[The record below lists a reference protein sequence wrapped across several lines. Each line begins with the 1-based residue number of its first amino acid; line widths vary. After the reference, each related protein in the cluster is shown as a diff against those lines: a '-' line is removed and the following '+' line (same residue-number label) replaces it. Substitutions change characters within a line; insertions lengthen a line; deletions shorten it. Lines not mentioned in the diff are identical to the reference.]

1 MATPKNTLKSW
12 FKNLLKPTQEQFWAW
27 MDSYWHKEEAIPM
40 GKVQGLERL
49 LQGTATVESVEAKA
63 DKTHT
68 HAIAD
73 VSGLPEE
80 LENKADHHH
89 GHPEYVT
96 WESFNDKADNDHTH
110 PDLAT
115 KNELTNKVDKV
126 TGKQLSTE
134 DFTSFEKTKLAGL
147 QNYQLP
153 PVLSQITEQDKGRWN
168 DAYRNMPDSLTVTGS
183 ATKRITLTLYGG
195 ETIETYFTDEQ
206 GVPVDVQLNSI
217 SFDKNT
223 GVFSA
228 VNSDGQTITANFDG
242 RYALV
247 THNHTIAQVDG
258 LQTALNA
265 KAPTNHT
272 HTIAQVTGLQATLD
286 TKAPTSHNH
295 PDLATKTELSGKAN
309 INHTH
314 PDLATK
320 TDFYNIQIGGRN
332 LLQKSGITVT
342 NSNYVVQRYICTDE
356 IKIGETITLSVKAD
370 LAHGCSLALY
380 NSDGDGSKGVISI
393 GLGENFKTMVWNN
406 NSNAPIA
413 KGQQMY
419 LFAIGNNSGTK
430 TNTVNWIKLERG
442 NKPTDWSPAPED
454 LATEGYVSEIPA
466 LFENRGYGANVN
478 NSMQWINGPLPAGH
492 TMGNL
497 TSLTGFFVSFG
508 NTGQKHRGQMIISK
522 GRLLTRGVYG
532 DNDNSD
538 WDEWASKES
547 VTKAVAVT
555 ANIALNSAHSGRI
568 IVCKNITAITIN
580 LSLLTDLD
588 NISVIKTGAGNVT
601 FIGNTIVGE
610 TAITGSVGSTASI
623 VVSGTTAFINVNNR

>member
-342 NSNYVVQRYICTDE
+342 NSNYVVQKYICTDE

-413 KGQQMY
+413 KGQHVY

>member
-413 KGQQMY
+413 KGQHVY

-508 NTGQKHRGQMIISK
+508 NTGQKNRGQMIISK

>member
-342 NSNYVVQRYICTDE
+342 NSNYVVQKYICTDE

>member
-80 LENKADHHH
+80 LENKADHH
-89 GHPEYVT
+89 
-96 WESFNDKADNDHTH
+96 HTH

>member
-454 LATEGYVSEIPA
+454 LA
-466 LFENRGYGANVN
+466 
-478 NSMQWINGPLPAGH
+478 
-492 TMGNL
+492 
-497 TSLTGFFVSFG
+497 
-508 NTGQKHRGQMIISK
+508 
-522 GRLLTRGVYG
+522 
-532 DNDNSD
+532 
-538 WDEWASKES
+538 SKES

>member
-89 GHPEYVT
+89 
-96 WESFNDKADNDHTH
+96 TH

-168 DAYRNMPDSLTVTGS
+168 DAYRNMPYRLTVTGS

-413 KGQQMY
+413 KGQHVY

-454 LATEGYVSEIPA
+454 L
-466 LFENRGYGANVN
+466 
-478 NSMQWINGPLPAGH
+478 
-492 TMGNL
+492 
-497 TSLTGFFVSFG
+497 
-508 NTGQKHRGQMIISK
+508 
-522 GRLLTRGVYG
+522 
-532 DNDNSD
+532 
-538 WDEWASKES
+538 ASKES

-610 TAITGSVGSTASI
+610 TAITGSVGSKASI

>member
-413 KGQQMY
+413 KGQHVY

-454 LATEGYVSEIPA
+454 L
-466 LFENRGYGANVN
+466 
-478 NSMQWINGPLPAGH
+478 
-492 TMGNL
+492 
-497 TSLTGFFVSFG
+497 
-508 NTGQKHRGQMIISK
+508 
-522 GRLLTRGVYG
+522 
-532 DNDNSD
+532 
-538 WDEWASKES
+538 ASKES

>member
-342 NSNYVVQRYICTDE
+342 NSNYVVQKYICTDE

-454 LATEGYVSEIPA
+454 LA
-466 LFENRGYGANVN
+466 
-478 NSMQWINGPLPAGH
+478 
-492 TMGNL
+492 
-497 TSLTGFFVSFG
+497 
-508 NTGQKHRGQMIISK
+508 
-522 GRLLTRGVYG
+522 
-532 DNDNSD
+532 
-538 WDEWASKES
+538 SKES

>member
-454 LATEGYVSEIPA
+454 LA
-466 LFENRGYGANVN
+466 
-478 NSMQWINGPLPAGH
+478 
-492 TMGNL
+492 
-497 TSLTGFFVSFG
+497 
-508 NTGQKHRGQMIISK
+508 
-522 GRLLTRGVYG
+522 
-532 DNDNSD
+532 
-538 WDEWASKES
+538 SKES

-568 IVCKNITAITIN
+568 IVCENITAITIN

>member
-342 NSNYVVQRYICTDE
+342 NSNYVVQKYICTDE

-413 KGQQMY
+413 KGQHVY

-508 NTGQKHRGQMIISK
+508 NTGQKNRGQMIISK

>member
-342 NSNYVVQRYICTDE
+342 NSNYVVQKYICTDE

-413 KGQQMY
+413 KGQHVY

-454 LATEGYVSEIPA
+454 L
-466 LFENRGYGANVN
+466 
-478 NSMQWINGPLPAGH
+478 
-492 TMGNL
+492 
-497 TSLTGFFVSFG
+497 
-508 NTGQKHRGQMIISK
+508 
-522 GRLLTRGVYG
+522 
-532 DNDNSD
+532 
-538 WDEWASKES
+538 ASKES